1 MDVHKKILTLRN
13 QIEDHNYRYYVLDDP
28 IVSDHEYDQFLREL
42 EQLEKLHPD
51 LITPDSP
58 TQRVGALPLSKFET
72 LPHRLPMLSLANA
85 MNEDEIVAFD
95 KRIKKTVVAY
105 EEIDGFIEAIKNVLH
120 RSGYG

>member
-1 MDVHKKILTLRN
+1 MNVHKKVLTLRN

-28 IVSDHEYDQFLREL
+28 IVSDYEYDQFLQEL

-58 TQRVGALPLSKFET
+58 TQRVGAPPLSKFET

-85 MNEDEIVAFD
+85 MNEDEMVAFD
-95 KRIKKTVVAY
+95 KRIKKNCWY
-105 EEIDGFIEAIKNVLH
+105 
-120 RSGYG
+120 